1 MEFLCRITQDSGMD
15 FGERNRA
22 IFKRYLSENPG
33 RLLKITPVLPES
45 GKQRRFL
52 EGAVIPLVTYY
63 QEGMSHTSHED
74 CDKVREW
81 LKLEFNGDFIEMHGK
96 VHRIGKSTK
105 GRDALQPFLE
115 RVVDWLIENYQPPCL
130 RQPRPHRPR
139 ESLLARMAFPPCD
152 VPSVPHLRDRDCH
165 LHPAADVHK
174 ARLVSARAARL
185 DRRRLRLVADVAG
198 SVRAHIPISRC

>member
-115 RVVDWLIENYQPPCL
+115 RVVDWLIENYQPPAEALDPANFKHWHDTIRPYGEANYIDYL
-130 RQPRPHRPR
+130 R
-139 ESLLARMAFPPCD
+139 SIGLL
-152 VPSVPHLRDRDCH
+152 
-165 LHPAADVHK
+165 
-174 ARLVSARAARL
+174 
-185 DRRRLRLVADVAG
+185 
-198 SVRAHIPISRC
+198 